1 MHLSTGWTS
10 RFLQPFAHLNS
21 CGITHRA
28 WSVPELDFQLF
39 FWLWRIWTLIMAFAS
54 RRHFT
59 KSARSRTRLS
69 NTTWWKHFFLV
80 LEAKCLNSLE
90 FYTNRG
96 SISVKCRLCR
106 QTLQEDALQ
115 RQKSWCDG
123 DGSSTE
129 TTVEMLKSWWKL
141 FQAKDWD
148 NVFPVFLGEGGALG
162 KQTQGA
168 SSVVDGLAFPILFC
182 WTSQ

>member
-39 FWLWRIWTLIMAFAS
+39 FWLWRIWALIMAFAS

-69 NTTWWKHFFLV
+69 NTTWWKHFLLV

-115 RQKSWCDG
+115 TTKFLVFWGRILDG
-123 DGSSTE
+123 DDGGDAE
-129 TTVEMLKSWWKL
+129 ELVEVVPSEG
-141 FQAKDWD
+141 
-148 NVFPVFLGEGGALG
+148 LG
-162 KQTQGA
+162 QRV
-168 SSVVDGLAFPILFC
+168 SCDF
-182 WTSQ
+182 